1 MSACWLQPSQM
12 QVRMCSFGDSCALFA
27 FARRPLP
34 LLPLLPLLLPLPLLL
49 LLLLLLLP
57 CLPDEWRAQQ
67 VQGSALLPTML
78 SLGTGRYML
87 SITQAWLPSA

>member
-34 LLPLLPLLLPLPLLL
+34 LLPLLPLLLLPLL

-78 SLGTGRYML
+78 RLGTGRHML